1 MNAVPWMFFN
11 KFKTALG
18 QILPYCLMDKDKLQY
33 MYKLVKTRHL
43 YQLKMGRERASN
55 AVMRFWGL

>member
-1 MNAVPWMFFN
+1 MFFN

-55 AVMRFWGL
+55 AVMRF